1 MGPEMNGTPREV
13 SATPSVRWTVDETP
27 NGVVKGEIE
36 SAQTCGGGYR
46 CRGLVAMGALT
57 VVFSDAPGAVSE
69 GPTLGETTTVSVA
82 PTELAT
88 TFVTPP
94 VTAEVPDGFG
104 P

>member
-1 MGPEMNGTPREV
+1 MGPLVKCPLSRPFDGRFTKHRMEWSKVKSSQLKLVAAGIGAGT
-13 SATPSVRWTVDETP
+13 
-27 NGVVKGEIE
+27 
-36 SAQTCGGGYR
+36 
-46 CRGLVAMGALT
+46 LVAMGALT

>member
-1 MGPEMNGTPREV
+1 MGLL
-13 SATPSVRWTVDETP
+13 
-27 NGVVKGEIE
+27 VKCPLRRPFDGRLTKHRMEWSKVKSSQLKLVAADIG
-36 SAQTCGGGYR
+36 AGA
-46 CRGLVAMGALT
+46 LVAMGALT

>member
-1 MGPEMNGTPREV
+1 MDGTP
-13 SATPSVRWTVDETP
+13 
-27 NGVVKGEIE
+27 VKCPLSRPFDGRLTKHRMEWSKVKSSQLKLVAAGIG
-36 SAQTCGGGYR
+36 AGA
-46 CRGLVAMGALT
+46 LVAMGALT

-82 PTELAT
+82 PTGLAT

>member
-1 MGPEMNGTPREV
+1 MDGTP
-13 SATPSVRWTVDETP
+13 
-27 NGVVKGEIE
+27 VKCPLSRPFDGRLTKHRMEWSKVKSSQLKLVAAGIG
-36 SAQTCGGGYR
+36 AGA
-46 CRGLVAMGALT
+46 LVAMGALT

-69 GPTLGETTTVSVA
+69 GPTLDETTTVSVA